1 MKHFLTLL
9 LISLTLISALVLS
22 ACDSVF
28 VEPAFTEREYFDNDL
43 SWAMNQAYNA
53 EYGFEGLCERR
64 SLHAQELVPGS
75 YVIGMTLKKEKRR
88 IGKRNHAILCKDKI
102 CVDST
107 GIIADRY
114 TTFPESELVYHAYD
128 IKPVYDY
135 KLSQLK

>member
-1 MKHFLTLL
+1 MNR
-9 LISLTLISALVLS
+9 LITLIAVIMVTGC
-22 ACDSVF
+22 ASVF
-28 VEPAFTEREYFDNDL
+28 EEPAFTERQYFEEGTPGDL
-43 SWAMNQAYNA
+43 SWAMNLAYNA

-64 SLHAQELVPGS
+64 SLHAQKLVPDS
-75 YVIGMTLKKEKRR
+75 YIVGMTIKREKRT
-88 IGKRNHAILCKDKI
+88 IGKRDHAVLCKDKI

-114 TTFPESELVYHAYD
+114 TTFPESELIYHAYD